1 MTKLFP
7 YSQSE
12 FNVLLS
18 LFQRAIDDGKY
29 TEKIPYETWRK
40 LKKLS
45 GFVEIEY
52 EKSFVRIRDCFIRA
66 DGTETRDI
74 VYSAKIYDWGFGR
87 FFYDYVIKKEND
99 QMTLNSAT
107 SAVSASN
114 IFDATKISAL
124 ESKRDYLSVAEVA
137 AYTTSLSG
145 KAACDYNG
153 YSYYGTDSTDA
164 AKIAGTP
171 INDTT
176 TLNDLSI
183 GSDYANTISADRYAN
198 NWVGITDMCVRK
210 DEFDALQKKVDKVEL
225 EILKNRNNKCEN
237 KENNTMM
244 KGFNFDFG
252 PCGNTVRLSMYGL
265 AVQNVSGEWV
275 SYNTTTKEIMNVDI
289 INMADGG
296 KYIYKMPVAIS
307 EVQVGDIIVHAKV
320 PMFVTGINNDGSF
333 NAIDVRAGEAKC
345 ILATRSPFGFNFVTK
360 VVNLFGNM
368 LGTPTADQPFGNMLP
383 LLMLSG
389 ENKDIDPMMMFFLMG
404 QNGNTPINPMMWYF
418 LSKDNKDMDPAMMWM
433 VMSMAGGATPGFMA
447 QPYTCKCHQKV
458 SDEQI

>member
-1 MTKLFP
+1 MSEPMKLKYTPEQFQKLLNQF
-7 YSQSE
+7 QSA
-12 FNVLLS
+12 VDS
-18 LFQRAIDDGKY
+18 GKY

-40 LKKLS
+40 LKKLYHPK
-45 GFVEIEY
+45 IEY
-52 EKSFVRIRDCFIRA
+52 ISPFVKIYEVVPNIDGVERDVIMF
-66 DGTETRDI
+66 
-74 VYSAKIYDWGFGR
+74 SAKTYDWGFGR
-87 FFYDYVIKKEND
+87 FFYDYVIKKERD
-99 QMTLNSAT
+99 RMTLNSAT
-107 SAVSASN
+107 SAVSAYDA
-114 IFDATKISAL
+114 IDATTISAL
-124 ESKRDYLSVAEVA
+124 RSKADYTSYVDIA
-137 AYTTSLSG
+137 ATSTG
-145 KAACDYNG
+145 KATCEYNG
-153 YSYYGTDSTDA
+153 YTYVGTAD
-164 AKIAGTP
+164 KVAGTP
-171 INDTT
+171 INGTT
-176 TLNDLSI
+176 TVDDLSI
-183 GSDYANTISADRYAN
+183 DSGYADAISADHYVN
-198 NWVGITDMCVRK
+198 SWVGVGVADTCVRK
-210 DEFDALQKKVDKVEL
+210 DEFDALQKKVEEYLKVNKTE
-225 EILKNRNNKCEN
+225 KNKCEN
-237 KENNTMM
+237 KENETMM

-383 LLMLSG
+383 FLMLNG

-418 LSKDNKDMDPAMMWM
+418 LSKDNKNMDPAMMWM
-433 VMSMAGGATPGFMA
+433 VMSMAGGATPGFMV
-447 QPYTCKCHQKV
+447 QPHTCKCHQKV